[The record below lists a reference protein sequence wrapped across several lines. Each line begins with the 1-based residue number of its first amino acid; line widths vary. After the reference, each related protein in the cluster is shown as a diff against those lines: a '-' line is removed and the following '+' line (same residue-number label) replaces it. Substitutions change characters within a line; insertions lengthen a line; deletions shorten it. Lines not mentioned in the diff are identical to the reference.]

1 MLYLVGSWKVLY
13 MISFDNVSFQYN
25 NDDESLKGIDLD
37 VKKGEVVLVCG
48 PSGCGK
54 STLVRCVNGLIPH
67 FYQGQLTGRVTVDG
81 INVAQTTLRK
91 ISRHVGTVFQ
101 NPRSQFFNVDTTRI
115 LIL

>member
-1 MLYLVGSWKVLY
+1 

-25 NDDESLKGIDLD
+25 NENESLRDVSLF

-67 FYQGQLTGRVTVDG
+67 FYQGKLTGNVTVDG
-81 INVAQTTLRK
+81 INVSETTLRK
-91 ISRHVGTVFQ
+91 I
-101 NPRSQFFNVDTTRI
+101 
-115 LIL
+115 